1 MNCIR
6 CTAELDRHEGVNTG
20 DKPKDG
26 DFTVCGYCS
35 ELMVFDDGELIAPT
49 EADLDE
55 LPAGIL
61 LNLQKA
67 QEIAGEFRE
76 KCNKSR

>member
-6 CTAELDRHEGVNTG
+6 CTAELDRHSGIDTG

-35 ELMVFDDGELIAPT
+35 ELMVFNGGELVAPN
-49 EADLDE
+49 EVDLED
-55 LPAGIL
+55 LTL

-67 QEIAGEFRE
+67 QEMARKFRE
-76 KCNKSR
+76 KCNKSW